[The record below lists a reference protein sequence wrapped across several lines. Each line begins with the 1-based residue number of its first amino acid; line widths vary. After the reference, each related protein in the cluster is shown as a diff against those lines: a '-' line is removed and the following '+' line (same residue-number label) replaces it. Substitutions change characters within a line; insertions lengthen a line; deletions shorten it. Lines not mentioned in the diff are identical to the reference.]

1 VVTVDLGNPG
11 DVVPSDQLVIAVAT
25 RDVLGA
31 GAAVAS
37 VNDIVANV
45 VEEVK
50 LAIVFVTIE
59 EILDVR
65 DVVTVQVLRT
75 GQVSSFNP
83 VVSSIAN

>member
-65 DVVTVQVLRT
+65 DVVTIQVLRT

-83 VVSSIAN
+83 VVSSVAN

>member
-65 DVVTVQVLRT
+65 DVVTIQVLRT